1 MKTYKSYLGL
11 MLSAAMAFG
20 FTACQDDF
28 DAPSPDSFVHT
39 ANITANTSILELK
52 TLYWDDSQTNYV
64 KQVSEYTQEMA
75 DKISASDRVGQP
87 IIISGRVVSSDY
99 TGNIYKTLVLQDES
113 GAITIGIDATSLYAK
128 YPMGQ
133 EVVIDATGMYI
144 GKYNGLMQLGYD
156 NNGGINR
163 MPLMFFEQHA
173 QRNGAAYIKQPDG
186 STSMNPV
193 DTTAITIAQANSLVA
208 TQEGLRQWQSR
219 LVRFNEVSF
228 VDGGKETFATL
239 EQTEKRYITD
249 TDGNQLMVYN
259 SGYSNFWSQIMPA
272 GTGDVVGILSYYAAS
287 GWQLLLIDT
296 YGCIGFQN
304 IATPGSQENPYT
316 VERAIE
322 FEQAG
327 NNKNAWVAGYIVGA
341 VSSQAMAAGS
351 VTSNDDIEWG
361 PEATTLGNTLV
372 IASAPGVHDIDKCL
386 VFNLPTGSSLQ
397 QYANMQEHPENY
409 NKRLALVGTLAKVMG
424 TYGLTG
430 NNGTS
435 SEFELEGVDVPDD
448 GQTPTPPTGDVTFT
462 KVTSV
467 TSGKGYMMYTD
478 GMYATPLNEKYG
490 YGYLYGTAVT
500 ENAGVINS
508 DAANAF
514 TLTATDGGYYLSDT
528 YGRYLYMTG
537 SFDSFN
543 VSATA
548 TKGDQSYIWTVEPQT
563 DGRFKITN
571 ASTGKYIQYDAAP
584 TTGTNTNPR
593 FCSKNTD
600 VGSLPYLYE
609 MDGTAVAPTP
619 PSEGGD
625 TPGPDVP
632 VTGNTADFNTLNNG
646 ETYKY
651 YTTPFTSAQGW
662 KTENCMLI
670 QGDNNGTNEG
680 VTFAFIGGPDVFAPV
695 LNGKTTTPG
704 KITSPTIAG
713 GISKL
718 SFNYGFPF
726 TDTKCKFTINIKQ
739 NGNIVQTKTEELT
752 NLTKFT
758 AYSYSWEVS
767 VSGDFSIEIIND
779 CLSNST
785 SNKDRLAIWNLTW
798 EN

>member
-28 DAPSPDSFVHT
+28 DAPAPDTFVHT

-64 KQVSEYTQEMA
+64 KQVTEYTQEMA
-75 DKISASDRVGQP
+75 DKISASDRVGQH

-99 TGNIYKTLVLQDES
+99 TGNIYKTLVLQDAS

-144 GKYNGLMQLGYD
+144 GKYNGLMQLGYEKD
-156 NNGGINR
+156 GGVNR

-186 STSMNPV
+186 STAMNPV
-193 DTTAITIAQANSLVA
+193 DTTAVTIANVNSIVSS
-208 TQEGLRQWQSR
+208 QDDLRKWQSR

-239 EQTEKRYITD
+239 EQTERRYITD
-249 TDGNQLMVYN
+249 DNGNQLMVYN
-259 SGYSNFWSQIMPA
+259 SGYSNFWSEIMPA
-272 GTGDVVGILSYYAAS
+272 GVGDVVGILSYYASS

-296 YGCIGFQN
+296 YGCIGFDTK
-304 IATPGSQENPYT
+304 ATNGSKEKPYS
-316 VERAIE
+316 VNRAIQ

-341 VSSQAMAAGS
+341 VSSQAQAS
-351 VTSNDDIEWG
+351 ENVTSNDDIEWG
-361 PEATTLGNTLV
+361 PEATTLGTTLV
-372 IASAPGVHDIDKCL
+372 IANEPGIHDINQCL
-386 VFNLPTGSSLQ
+386 VIKLPDGSALQ
-397 QYANMQEHPENY
+397 KYANMQEHPENY
-409 NKRLALVGTLAKVMG
+409 NKRLVLIGTMAKVMN

-448 GQTPTPPTGDVTFT
+448 GENPNPPTGEVTFN

-467 TSGKGYMMYTD
+467 TSGKGYMIYTD
-478 GMYATPLNEKYG
+478 GMYATPLNASYG
-490 YGYLYGTAVT
+490 YGYLYGTSIT
-500 ENAGVINS
+500 ENAGVIKS
-508 DAANAF
+508 EAVNAY
-514 TLTATDGGYYLSDT
+514 TLTATDGGYFLSDT

-537 SFDSFN
+537 NFDSFN

-548 TKGDQSYIWTVEPQT
+548 TKGDKSYIWTVEPQA

-584 TTGTNTNPR
+584 TTGTNTSPR

-600 VGSLPYLYE
+600 IGSLPYLYE

-619 PSEGGD
+619 PTEGGD
-625 TPGPDVP
+625 NPDPENPDVP
-632 VTGNTADFNTLNNG
+632 SDAVKVNLSTFGPLYS
-646 ETYKY
+646 TYGT
-651 YTTPFTSAQGW
+651 YTSSDGWVATWSQILSGSAEPDN
-662 KTENCMLI
+662 KT
-670 QGDNNGTNEG
+670 
-680 VTFAFIGGPDVFAPV
+680 TFAIFGTDKDYAVCINGRVSKKGSLVSPV
-695 LNGKTTTPG
+695 L
-704 KITSPTIAG
+704 SG
-713 GISKL
+713 GIGTLYFDYCLPYNDNKIKL
-718 SFNYGFPF
+718 
-726 TDTKCKFTINIKQ
+726 TVNIKQ
-739 NGNIVQTKTEELT
+739 NGTVKATTTVEKTSATKLT
-752 NLTKFT
+752 VYKF
-758 AYSYSWEVS
+758 AHDFN
-767 VSGDFSIEIIND
+767 VSGDFTIEIVNE
-779 CLSNST
+779 CPST
-785 SNKDRLAIWNLTW
+785 YDQGNKDRTAVWNIAYTH
-798 EN
+798 